1 MNHLLRELAPLSDA
15 AWAEV
20 EEEAK
25 ARLGTY
31 LAARRLIDFSGPRGW
46 EHSAHNLGR
55 TSAIDDSTHPDLRV
69 RARRVLPL
77 VELRVSFTLGRAELD
92 NVDRGARG
100 VDLGPLDEAAK
111 VIALAENAAV
121 FHGFAPGGI
130 EGITQATSHGAIK
143 ATGAL
148 DRYPTHVAKG
158 VQVLMEAGIGGP
170 FGLALSS
177 DVWKGVVE
185 TTEHGGYPLLEH
197 LRQAIIGGP
206 IVWAP
211 GLDGAVV
218 LSQRG
223 GDFVFD
229 SGQDLSIGYLAHDP
243 DSVTLYLEESFT
255 FKVVDEDAAVALSP
269 A

>member
-15 AWAEV
+15 AWKEV
-20 EEEAK
+20 DEEAK

-31 LAARRLIDFSGPRGW
+31 LAARRLVDFSGPQGW
-46 EHSAHNLGR
+46 DHSAHNLGR
-55 TSAIDDSTHPDLRV
+55 TSAVADSPHADLRV
-69 RARRVLPL
+69 RTRRVLPL
-77 VELRVSFTLGRAELD
+77 VELRVPFSLARAELD
-92 NVDRGARG
+92 DIERGAGG

-111 VIALAENAAV
+111 VIALAENVAV
-121 FHGFAPGGI
+121 FHGFAAGGI

-143 ATGAL
+143 VTGAL
-148 DRYPTHVAKG
+148 DSYPTHVARA
-158 VQVLMEAGIGGP
+158 VQVLKEDGIGGP

-177 DVWKGVVE
+177 DVWTGVVE

-197 LRQAIIGGP
+197 LRRAIIGGP

-211 GLDGAVV
+211 GLEGAVV

-229 SGQDLSIGYLAHDP
+229 CGQDLSIGYLGHDV

-255 FKVVDEDAAVALSP
+255 FKVVDEDAAVALGP